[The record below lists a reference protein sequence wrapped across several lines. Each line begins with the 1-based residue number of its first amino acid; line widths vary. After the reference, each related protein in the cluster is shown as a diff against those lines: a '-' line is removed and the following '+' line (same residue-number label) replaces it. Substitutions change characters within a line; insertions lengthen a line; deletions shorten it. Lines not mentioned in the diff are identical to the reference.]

1 MGTIKIGGH
10 FCKDCKIFTY
20 KVEDSAMEQIRE
32 LLDNPLFR
40 GAKMRIMPDV
50 HAGKGIVIG
59 YTCRVEDFVNPEHV
73 GLDIGCGIDTEIFDR
88 PLPEKDYALFEH
100 RLRKEVP
107 MGFDIHK
114 DRQFEMK
121 PFLKFMRQELNRA
134 YQSSGGRIDI
144 IEWNSEQEAFDWMK
158 TVGIQPAVFLKSLG
172 TLGGGNHFMEYEE
185 GEDRWSFTVHTGSRG
200 LGSKVFGKWNRIA
213 SAKGGY
219 LFGNELRAYL
229 TDMVITQAYAKYNR
243 KLILDKAAE
252 IMHKICGGK
261 VDGIINTVHNYVDFR
276 DMVLRKG
283 AIRSYEGELMVMPF
297 NMRDGIAICQGLS
310 NEDWNWS
317 APHGSGRLMSRTQAH
332 RQLQMKG
339 YKEEMQGVYSTSICP
354 ETIDESPSAYK
365 PTEDILQAITPTCK
379 VLYRLRSKI
388 NLKGK

>member
-1 MGTIKIGGH
+1 
-10 FCKDCKIFTY
+10 
-20 KVEDSAMEQIRE
+20 MEQIRE

-144 IEWNSEQEAFDWMK
+144 IEWN
-158 TVGIQPAVFLKSLG
+158 
-172 TLGGGNHFMEYEE
+172 
-185 GEDRWSFTVHTGSRG
+185 
-200 LGSKVFGKWNRIA
+200 RIA

-219 LFGNELRAYL
+219 LLGNELRAYL